1 MPVKKKRAAHKK
13 RKYTQ
18 KQKQKQSVNVKVS
31 TSGGGSGGGTSFIPM
46 PMNQAPQFDIGQL
59 LQGLGAIRP
68 PPIVPAP
75 IAEAVREPVA
85 EVIPRDELRA
95 ARMGPLHGS
104 ISAEP
109 VRARKS
115 KSVMGGPTESMF
127 STPSKAK
134 SVSFVGGGSMPSESE
149 GDVIIREPKSS
160 QYYRGTGFIPEGSA
174 NKGKRTQYEE
184 DIFGR
189 SMAKTS
195 DIRSSSSF
203 EPIAMGGGKSNIRHA
218 NDYLFSP
225 SAGDTSDTG
234 ARSAYNRGGMSFAN

>member
-1 MPVKKKRAAHKK
+1 MPVKKKRAAPKK
-13 RKYTQ
+13 RKYTQKQ

-31 TSGGGSGGGTSFIPM
+31 TGGGGGGTSFIPM

-109 VRARKS
+109 VRARKERSDKGKS
-115 KSVMGGPTESMF
+115 KSKSLMG
-127 STPSKAK
+127 
-134 SVSFVGGGSMPSESE
+134 FVDEPMMSGAVSE
-149 GDVIIREPKSS
+149 GEGLDRSQ
-160 QYYRGTGFIPEGSA
+160 QYYRSSGFIPPKSA
-174 NKGKRTQYEE
+174 GKGKKVGYEE
-184 DIFGR
+184 DIFGISR
-189 SMAKTS
+189 PKTS
-195 DIRSSSSF
+195 DIRGSSSF
-203 EPIAMGGGKSNIRHA
+203 EPVAPPRSNVLQYGDLMESLGSGGSSSSAQQTGGG
-218 NDYLFSP
+218 
-225 SAGDTSDTG
+225 
-234 ARSAYNRGGMSFAN
+234 GGLKFAN